1 MNEKLEA
8 LRVQNPDLVTMFEK
22 EASAFSD
29 NRMKKSIEESIRRY
43 LGEILRQTLL
53 GKINNP
59 QQVSVTIKTGGNF
72 ITEFEMDA
80 KDDSYP
86 AWRLAVNIRPFMV
99 NYQEWMYG
107 QNQEWKNHV
116 KLFSR

>member
-8 LRVQNPDLVTMFEK
+8 LRVQNPDLVKMFEK
-22 EASAFSD
+22 EASCYSD
-29 NRMKKSIEESIRRY
+29 NQLKKSIEENIRRY
-43 LGEILRQTLL
+43 LSEILNQTLI
-53 GKINNP
+53 GTTINRNLI
-59 QQVSVTIKTGGNF
+59 STTIKTGSNF
-72 ITEFEMDA
+72 ITEFEMDV

-107 QNQEWKNHV
+107 GNEEWKNHV
-116 KLFSR
+116 KLHRR